1 MSGFADQYLST
12 FRQTPA
18 EAELRQAAERYVSEA
33 ETYDRTVCTCPIGK
47 DGILPATPREFALVN
62 RNAHSLLT
70 RIAGEHAHL
79 FSRNELL
86 REIGR
91 VDRLGVAA

>member
-1 MSGFADQYLST
+1 MSGFADQYLCT

-33 ETYDRTVCTCPIGK
+33 ETFDRTVCTGLIGK
-47 DGILPATPREFALVN
+47 DGILPATLRELALVN

-70 RIAGEHAHL
+70 RIAGEHAHM
-79 FSRNELL
+79 FSRSELL

-91 VDRLGVAA
+91 VDRLGAPA